1 MLLLLLWLPGS
12 SSAGIGKI
20 GKTIANQH
28 WAPHFPDQ
36 KLAGEIEACW
46 VCKKMQ
52 FTQNMLWIAVNFLY
66 TFVCAIICNH
76 ILNNV
81 FVKVFFWKY
90 YRIQCFWKLSLHWA
104 CKCYLAMNN
113 KTLKQ
118 RQLCSTNSPMWLGSP
133 LCIDICAP
141 KESLSLGCTSEQ
153 PLQLLTPQTIAIA
166 IKRLSKTIQVK
177 HSHKG

>member
-52 FTQNMLWIAVNFLY
+52 LTQNMLWIAVSFLY

-81 FVKVFFWKY
+81 FCESGLFGNIIGYNAFGNY
-90 YRIQCFWKLSLHWA
+90 H
-104 CKCYLAMNN
+104 
-113 KTLKQ
+113 
-118 RQLCSTNSPMWLGSP
+118 
-133 LCIDICAP
+133 CIGPA
-141 KESLSLGCTSEQ
+141 SAT
-153 PLQLLTPQTIAIA
+153 
-166 IKRLSKTIQVK
+166 
-177 HSHKG
+177 